1 MVFQTFGLGFILA
14 AIYCARH
21 MVLAS
26 GGHLVRGH
34 AAHNRRRRGTAALP
48 GLGPIVPEPQAG
60 SPQMR
65 MIPIRLLLLIQ
76 ARNPLISLRFSEMR
90 SLRQS
95 AKVKC

>member
-34 AAHNRRRRGTAALP
+34 AAHNRRRRGTAEKNRTARP
-48 GLGPIVPEPQAG
+48 WTDRSRTPSGVAPNANDSH
-60 SPQMR
+60 SP
-65 MIPIRLLLLIQ
+65 L
-76 ARNPLISLRFSEMR
+76 ASHSGT
-90 SLRQS
+90 
-95 AKVKC
+95 